1 MGLSAEPQGDVP
13 GTPGLRRVLV
23 LGRTGMLGYM
33 VFRVLSRSPKLDVEG
48 TRRSDPGDALYF
60 DVRDGLGRL
69 RKILEREGGYAY
81 VVNCIG
87 ITLANI
93 RPGDSASIREAIRVN
108 SLFPYEIAALA
119 SEYRARVI
127 HISTDHVFAGSRETY
142 AEDAPNDCLEI
153 YGKTKSLGEVPA
165 REVLTIRCS
174 LVGPDPVHR
183 GGLLEWFLNVPE
195 EKEIVGYT
203 TYLWNGVT
211 TLQFAE
217 LCRRIIED
225 GQFGALRD
233 EAAVHHFC
241 PNTPLSKYELLTLFN
256 AAFGRRVKIVPG
268 AAPQGP
274 VKRVLVTR
282 YGRLREIYGPVGE
295 MALALEEL
303 AEEMRRP
310 TA

>member
-1 MGLSAEPQGDVP
+1 
-13 GTPGLRRVLV
+13 
-23 LGRTGMLGYM
+23 MLGQM
-33 VFRVLSRSPKLDVEG
+33 VFRALSRSPKLDVEG
-48 TRRSDPGDALYF
+48 TQRSDATKALHF
-60 DVRDGLGRL
+60 DVRDGIERL
-69 RKILEREGGYAY
+69 RALWDRQGGYGY

-87 ITLANI
+87 VTTANI
-93 RPGDSASIREAIRVN
+93 RKGDSASIREAIRVN
-108 SLFPYEIAALA
+108 SLFPHEVASLA
-119 SEYRARVI
+119 GDYGARVI
-127 HISTDHVFAGSRETY
+127 HISTDDVFAGNQETY
-142 AEDAPNDCLEI
+142 AEDALHDCVDV

-165 REVLTIRCS
+165 QEALTIRCS
-174 LVGPDPVHR
+174 IVGPDPVGR
-183 GGLLEWFLNVPE
+183 RGLLEWFLNVPE

-295 MALALEEL
+295 MALAVEEL